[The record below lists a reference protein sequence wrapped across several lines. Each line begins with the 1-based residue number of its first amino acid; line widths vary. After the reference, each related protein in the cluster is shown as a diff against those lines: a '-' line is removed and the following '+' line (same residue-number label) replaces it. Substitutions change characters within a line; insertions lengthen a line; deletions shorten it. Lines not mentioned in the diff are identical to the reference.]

1 MQNTDPTA
9 PAGAHGVPEGM
20 SEAEAAL
27 NADMDALSQQL
38 AQAETAVAEMR
49 DTLLRERAELEN
61 QRRRLQRDL
70 EQARKFANE
79 RLLSDL
85 LPVFDG
91 LYGGLA
97 VETADAAILREGMD
111 LTLKSLLRVTESNGL
126 KLVDPTGQAFNP
138 ELHQAMSM
146 VDSPSHESGS
156 VVATLQKGYVLNDR
170 LLRPALVA
178 VAK

>member
-1 MQNTDPTA
+1 MQNTESTA
-9 PAGAHGVPEGM
+9 PAGAQGGEGM
-20 SEAEAAL
+20 SAAEAAI
-27 NADMDALSQQL
+27 NDDMEALSQQL

-85 LPVFDG
+85 LPVCDG
-91 LYGGLA
+91 LESGLA
-97 VETADAAILREGMD
+97 VETADVAAMRQGLD
-111 LTLKSLLRVTESNGL
+111 LTFKALLKVAESNGL
-126 KLVDPTGQAFNP
+126 KVVKPTGEPFNP
-138 ELHQAMSM
+138 ELHQAVSM
-146 VDSPSHESGS
+146 VDSQTHASGT
-156 VVATLQKGYVLNDR
+156 VVNTLQTGYVLNER
-170 LLRPALVA
+170 LLRPAMVV